1 MTIDTQS
8 QPSPPPGKLHQQDAA
23 ADVLDS
29 LDAGVLV
36 VDRRQTI
43 VYRNASATEWLPD
56 GAELASVFAHARFL
70 KPFPGWPTVL
80 SGVLE
85 RGESWRSECVFDRPH
100 RSPPRLGELCCTPL
114 REHGSERIAG
124 AVIRMEE
131 GLPRETLDAQVE
143 VSKRLASLGKLA
155 ARVAHE
161 LNNPLDGILRY
172 VNLALRASDNISDSK
187 MKSYLT
193 ESRVGLMRMAQI
205 VGDLLE
211 FSRTTDGEF
220 DEMTITEVVEE
231 AIKVTS
237 SEASE
242 NRVVVA
248 ADFQSEQMPAACGS
262 RLYQVCCNLIR
273 NAIQA
278 MPNGGRV
285 SITTGMVQEHVVIR
299 VADTG
304 EGLPEPPEKVFEPFF
319 TTKEPG
325 KGTGLGLA
333 ICKDFIEDM
342 QGKITAIHAQEG
354 GAVFLVRVPLSS
366 FRRPSRLTSPRTG
379 SRTDA
384 AAELP

>member
-1 MTIDTQS
+1 
-8 QPSPPPGKLHQQDAA
+8 
-23 ADVLDS
+23 
-29 LDAGVLV
+29 
-36 VDRRQTI
+36 
-43 VYRNASATEWLPD
+43 
-56 GAELASVFAHARFL
+56 
-70 KPFPGWPTVL
+70 
-80 SGVLE
+80 
-85 RGESWRSECVFDRPH
+85 
-100 RSPPRLGELCCTPL
+100 
-114 REHGSERIAG
+114 
-124 AVIRMEE
+124 MEE
-131 GLPRETLDAQVE
+131 GLPHETLDAQVE

-278 MPNGGRV
+278 MPDGGRV
-285 SITTGMVQEHVVIR
+285 SITTAIVQEHVVIR